1 MPENTN
7 DGTMAL
13 ETIFPGI
20 RVILIGRNPVRFFQ
34 ARLGQSLDSIFTDL
48 FHFNFTSPLVSSGWS
63 PSPL

>member
-1 MPENTN
+1 MPQNTN

-13 ETIFPGI
+13 ETDLTGI
-20 RVILIGRNPVRFFQ
+20 RVILIGRILFFFQ
-34 ARLGQSLDSIFTDL
+34 ALLGQSLNYIFTDL